1 MPSRAACPNL
11 PVPAQSKRPIRRVVT
26 PSASLLGATRA
37 LRVTEMTYVTLQR
50 FPFEPF
56 HHDKKVTQDSPKK
69 KNDLLPVPLGIVDEK
84 VCG

>member
-1 MPSRAACPNL
+1 
-11 PVPAQSKRPIRRVVT
+11 
-26 PSASLLGATRA
+26 
-37 LRVTEMTYVTLQR
+37 MTYVTLQR

>member
-11 PVPAQSKRPIRRVVT
+11 PVPAQFKRPIRRSA
-26 PSASLLGATRA
+26 PSTSHLGATRA
-37 LRVTEMTYVTLQR
+37 CVTGMTYVTLQR

-56 HHDKKVTQDSPKK
+56 NHDKKEDSPKK
-69 KNDLLPVPLGIVDEK
+69 KNNLLPVPLGIVDEK